1 MVNSEELKSEDF
13 SGSDKVLTAAS
24 ISVFCNHTH
33 TYTHTHRHVKDDD
46 VMQCDSM

>member
-24 ISVFCNHTH
+24 ISAFCYHTH
-33 TYTHTHRHVKDDD
+33 THTHRHMKDDD
-46 VMQCDSM
+46 VMQCDGM